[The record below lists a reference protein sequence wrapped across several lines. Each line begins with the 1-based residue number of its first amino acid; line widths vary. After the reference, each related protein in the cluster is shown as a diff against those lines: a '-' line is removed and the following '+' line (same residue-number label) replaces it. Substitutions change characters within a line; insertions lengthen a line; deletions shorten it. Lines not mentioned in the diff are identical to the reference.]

1 MWEID
6 IIDVIWYMALHSTHN
21 MQNYDKSNAE
31 HSFPAWMQMDCSC
44 LFSWIL
50 VFPNIELDR
59 EVEWSLREAHMRKQA
74 DLPSSRRVSLE
85 KVSLQQDMLIIR
97 CCCCCCGNGI
107 TCCCLQYVQCSQ
119 PVEERYPTWSFPDLH
134 HSLEHTTSASST
146 TTTAATTTTITT
158 TNTSYQ
164 YIPIQGDPPVV
175 T

>member
-1 MWEID
+1 MWYI
-6 IIDVIWYMALHSTHN
+6 VIWYIALHSTHN
-21 MQNYDKSNAE
+21 MQNYDTSNAE

-107 TCCCLQYVQCSQ
+107 ICCCLQYVQRSQ
-119 PVEERYPTWSFPDLH
+119 HVKKGTPPGLSRFP
-134 HSLEHTTSASST
+134 SLTGTHNISIINHNNSS
-146 TTTAATTTTITT
+146 
-158 TNTSYQ
+158 NNDNYNYNQ
-164 YIPIQGDPPVV
+164 YRLPIQGDPPVV